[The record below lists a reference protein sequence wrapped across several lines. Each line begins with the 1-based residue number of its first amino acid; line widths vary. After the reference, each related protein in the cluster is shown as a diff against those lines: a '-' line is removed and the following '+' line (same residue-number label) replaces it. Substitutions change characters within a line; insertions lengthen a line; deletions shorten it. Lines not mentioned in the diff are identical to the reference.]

1 MRKVI
6 IICAV
11 LALTSCSSTK
21 SLYSWYDSEDATYQ
35 HTKKGEQKNLE
46 DAMKQYQRVISK
58 QKGLRKVVP
67 PGANAEY
74 GFMLYKAGKHN
85 EGIALLRE
93 EIRLYPESE
102 VFISRI
108 IKQLEK

>member
-35 HTKKGEQKNLE
+35 YTKKGEQKNLE